1 MNELVERLMTRAGVN
16 EHQARAGTGALFKAA
31 QERMDPNEFEQL
43 LGTVPGVREMLQDAP
58 QNSAAGG
65 LLSGIASMIGGE
77 QSDMA
82 QATRLLTAFGSLGM
96 GKEEILKFAPVIV
109 DYLKTHGGEN
119 IVDDLR
125 AALRL

>member
-1 MNELVERLMTRAGVN
+1 MNELVERLMSRAGVS
-16 EHQARAGTGALFKAA
+16 EHQARAGTGALLLAA
-31 QERMDPNEFEQL
+31 QERMDPGEFEQL
-43 LGTVPGVREMLQDAP
+43 LGSVPGVREMLQQAP
-58 QNSAAGG
+58 QKSAAGG
-65 LLSGIASMIGGE
+65 LLSGIAAMIGGE

-96 GKEEILKFAPVIV
+96 GKDEILQFAPVIIE
-109 DYLKTHGGEN
+109 YLKTHGGET